1 MDEETLQRVLQGM
14 ALGHVLLPRLIDIV
28 AHYAQLQ
35 NDPALKETDRE
46 KMVAN
51 LQGMQLADWKDL

>member
-1 MDEETLQRVLQGM
+1 MNEKAVQQVLQGM
-14 ALGHVLLPRLIDIV
+14 ALGQILLPRLIDIV
-28 AHYAQLQ
+28 THYAELQ

-51 LQGMQLADWKDL
+51 LQSMQLADWKDL